1 MGKHFWH
8 FFNGCVIVLP
18 LVIFYKFLRFTVEY
32 GDKIGNDILFYPLL
46 SRNIPV
52 AGFLIS
58 VIFIYGVGL
67 IKTTKWGTR
76 IHNKIMGSVP
86 LLGKVFT
93 APTAASQ
100 TLLRYT
106 NGFIYAPIQNGY
118 RPARFTAAF
127 RTKNGS
133 WWTIL
138 FFPMLPTGTTQAYPD
153 STIIY
158 ALKNGETYSVFS
170 TEIGLR
176 AEFTAGTTVS
186 EKSFQDLVPVTIK
199 EFWETQRFA
208 DNFKKG
214 KESQVTDKVSQD
226 FDRGMVPMK
235 CDKREEGCNY
245 GLPHYHCKICGHK
258 VNSDELRRDYHP
270 CCSAECIRIWNQQYP
285 PFTN

>member
-1 MGKHFWH
+1 MDKHFWH

-18 LVIFYKFLRFTVEY
+18 LIIFYKFLRFMIEY
-32 GDKIGNDILFYPLL
+32 GDKIGNDILFYPIL

-58 VIFIYGVGL
+58 VILIYSVGL
-67 IKTTKWGTR
+67 IKITKWGIW
-76 IHNKIMGSVP
+76 IHNKIIGSIP
-86 LLGKVFT
+86 LVGKVFT

-100 TLLRYT
+100 ILLRHM
-106 NGFIYAPIQNGY
+106 NGFVYAPIQDGY

-153 STIIY
+153 SVIIY
-158 ALKNGETYSVFS
+158 ALKTGKTYSVFS
-170 TEIGLR
+170 TETGLR

-199 EFWETQRFA
+199 EFWETQCFA
-208 DNFKKG
+208 DNFK
-214 KESQVTDKVSQD
+214 
-226 FDRGMVPMK
+226 
-235 CDKREEGCNY
+235 
-245 GLPHYHCKICGHK
+245 
-258 VNSDELRRDYHP
+258 
-270 CCSAECIRIWNQQYP
+270 A
-285 PFTN
+285 